1 MNIFNLL
8 LIALS
13 VSLDSFFCG
22 LSASM
27 KINRNFKTILG
38 IILSVFILSVIGSFL
53 GEKAG
58 ESLKNT
64 ANLLGGTILS
74 VIAVI
79 DYFSEKKE
87 NENGKFFSRKNNNFL
102 QGIVLGLAVGIDGAV
117 GCFTLS
123 LLGVK
128 GLIAP
133 LTVTA
138 FHLVLL
144 ILAFLITDL
153 SFAKK
158 LAKKSFIAPLILFL
172 LGIYKIISGII

>member
-1 MNIFNLL
+1 MNYFNLL
-8 LIALS
+8 TIALS

-27 KINRNFKTILG
+27 KINRNFKTVLG
-38 IILSVFILSVIGSFL
+38 IILSVFTLCVIGSFL
-53 GEKAG
+53 GEKTG
-58 ESLKNT
+58 EGLKNI
-64 ANLLGGTILS
+64 ANFLSGTILS

-79 DYFSEKKE
+79 DYISEKKE
-87 NENGKFFSRKNNNFL
+87 SENGKLFSKKNNNFF
-102 QGIVLGLAVGIDGAV
+102 QGIILGLAVGIDGAV

-123 LLGVK
+123 LLGVN

-144 ILAFLITDL
+144 IFAFLITDFG
-153 SFAKK
+153 FAKK
-158 LAKKSFIAPLILFL
+158 LAQKSFIAPLILFL
-172 LGIYKIISGII
+172 LGIFKIISGIV